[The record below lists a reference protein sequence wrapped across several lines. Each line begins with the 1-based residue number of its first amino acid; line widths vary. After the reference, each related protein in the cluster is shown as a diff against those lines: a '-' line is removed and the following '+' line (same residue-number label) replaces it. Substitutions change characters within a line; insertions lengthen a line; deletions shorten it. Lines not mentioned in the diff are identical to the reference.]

1 MIVNR
6 TEVPSIKQ
14 INSFNIVKAAGQVFP
29 NGVPFYSINSND
41 GDFIKI
47 EWMFVA
53 GNWVQPSPLVAFAV
67 NSMLSEGSQKYSSV
81 QISEMI
87 DFYGAFLSFNVDK
100 DFAFVSLM
108 CMGKYLAEVLEIV
121 EEVIKNATFPEHEL
135 EVFRNKHKQQFLV
148 EQTKV
153 RNIARSEHAG
163 LLFGTDHPYGYK
175 VVDSDF
181 DKLNR
186 DSLVQFHRERY
197 QSANCK
203 IIASGKVDENVVKTI
218 EQYFGVSFWN
228 AQQTLS
234 YPVCQ
239 PQTSPGKKVLIE
251 KDDAVQSAVRIGKVL
266 FNKHHSD
273 YHGMQ
278 ILNCILGGYFG
289 SRLMAKI
296 REEKGYTYGINSLFV
311 TLKNEGYLAIVSE
324 LGTEVTVPAI
334 EDIYAEIEKLRQ
346 EPVAED
352 ELERV
357 KNYILGDIV
366 RMFDGPFAQAES
378 FISLIENDLDY
389 DHFDQMI
396 STVKNITAGELQLLA
411 QKYFDPA
418 SFTQVV
424 VGKMK

>member
-1 MIVNR
+1 MIINR
-6 TEVPSIKQ
+6 TEAPSIKQ

-163 LLFGTDHPYGYK
+163 LLFGNDHPYGYK

-186 DSLVQFHRERY
+186 DNLVQFHRERY

-203 IIASGKVDENVVKTI
+203 VIASGRVDENVVKTI

-239 PQTSPGKKVLIE
+239 PQTSSGKKVLIE

-324 LGTEVTVPAI
+324 LGTEVTAPAI

-378 FISLIENDLDY
+378 FISLLENDLDY

-411 QKYFDPA
+411 QKYLDPA